1 MTSFSL
7 MGAQIAAMNDLGR
20 REKEDRMKIAAERA
34 TWGSSENEQ
43 QPSSEKN
50 LMDIHDDGEGES
62 KKPK

>member
-20 REKEDRMKIAAERA
+20 REKEDRMKIAAARA

-43 QPSSEKN
+43 QSLAEEN
-50 LMDIHDDGEGES
+50 LMDIHDDGKGEA